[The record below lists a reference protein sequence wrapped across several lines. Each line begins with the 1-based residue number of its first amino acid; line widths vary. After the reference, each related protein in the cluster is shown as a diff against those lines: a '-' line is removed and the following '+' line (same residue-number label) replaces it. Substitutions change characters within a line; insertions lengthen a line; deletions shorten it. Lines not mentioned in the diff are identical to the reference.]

1 MYFFGSEQ
9 PLCLAKEVW
18 QLTRNIHFFLNGLPC
33 ITFVQLVQFKIHVH
47 ILGFVDKYVNHIS
60 NSLGEEIHKS
70 VASEEETLY
79 I

>member
-1 MYFFGSEQ
+1 MLSKRSMAVDKKYSF
-9 PLCLAKEVW
+9 
-18 QLTRNIHFFLNGLPC
+18 FFLNGLPC
-33 ITFVQLVQFKIHVH
+33 ISFVQLVQFKIHVH

-60 NSLGEEIHKS
+60 NSLGEEIHKP